1 MLLHSGPWEG
11 GVDLLEMSHA
21 HGGCGLESSSLIP
34 NGAFPMDSI
43 FWTLHTLVCALH
55 GKEVQQVALLHAE
68 AIPDGLLVR
77 MFFYNRQLAV
87 SF

>member
-1 MLLHSGPWEG
+1 MLLHSGAWEG
-11 GVDLLEMSHA
+11 GVDLLEMSQA

-34 NGAFPMDSI
+34 NGAFPMDSF

-68 AIPDGLLVR
+68 GIPDGLLVR
-77 MFFYNRQLAV
+77 MFFYNRQPTVL
-87 SF
+87 F